1 MLEAY
6 ITPLLMGYVEKYIKN
21 IRPSDLNLSLWGGD
35 VVLKNLEMKL
45 DVLEHELNLP
55 LTFLSGRVH
64 ELQIHIP
71 WTSLGACKAA
81 CPRSLPPRSCEHLFS
96 TRVSCCQPPLLCTFT
111 ALVSPA
117 QVRSLS

>member
-6 ITPLLMGYVEKYIKN
+6 ITPILMSYVEKYIKN
-21 IRPSDLNLSLWGGD
+21 ITPADLNLSLWGGD

-45 DVLEHELNLP
+45 DVLAQELNLP

-71 WTSLGACKAA
+71 WTSLGLAC
-81 CPRSLPPRSCEHLFS
+81 
-96 TRVSCCQPPLLCTFT
+96 
-111 ALVSPA
+111 
-117 QVRSLS
+117 VRSSLSYMQGRNPLSSL